1 MTNNINTMRITGD
14 NCPPPT
20 KTVCETVHYKE
31 LQPREIITLCYQA
44 PLGTATQRSSTITNI
59 NKQRTNGK

>member
-1 MTNNINTMRITGD
+1 MRTIGD
-14 NCPPPT
+14 SCPPPK

-44 PLGTATQRSSTITNI
+44 PLSTETQRSSTITNT